1 MADLNDNEQKANREY
16 AQLLRLHERLLSQ
29 LDRTLSELGSA
40 ATTQLLKAIR
50 ARTGSAPDLSD
61 IVASVEEAIRGLKM
75 GESQM
80 RKSLFDEHGFLSVDG
95 VPNLPAH
102 LQRFL
107 AERTQM
113 PGFSYEVIQDEVRG
127 WVICWKEYTHRG
139 TIRGYGQFY
148 ERPYA
153 WLDD

>member
-1 MADLNDNEQKANREY
+1 MADFDEKELKANREY
-16 AQLLRLHERLLSQ
+16 AQLLRLHERLLGQ
-29 LDRTLSELGSA
+29 LERVLGELGSSG
-40 ATTQLLKAIR
+40 TNTLLKAIR
-50 ARTGSAPDLSD
+50 MRTGSAPDLSE

-80 RKSLFDEHGFLSVDG
+80 RATIFDRHGTLSVDG

-107 AERTQM
+107 AERAQM
-113 PGFSYEVIQDEVRG
+113 PGFTFEVVQDEVRG
-127 WVICWKEYTHRG
+127 WMICWKEYTHRG